1 MAFSALNDVLG
12 IPSISNINQDN
23 ILQQYNQ
30 TALSTN
36 VVGKNHRNVISERGD
51 FLMFWKLTLIPKLYL
66 YEGMGGE
73 DYSMHLTD

>member
-1 MAFSALNDVLG
+1 MAFAGLNDVLG

-36 VVGKNHRNVISERGD
+36 VVGKKSSKCH
-51 FLMFWKLTLIPKLYL
+51 
-66 YEGMGGE
+66 
-73 DYSMHLTD
+73 